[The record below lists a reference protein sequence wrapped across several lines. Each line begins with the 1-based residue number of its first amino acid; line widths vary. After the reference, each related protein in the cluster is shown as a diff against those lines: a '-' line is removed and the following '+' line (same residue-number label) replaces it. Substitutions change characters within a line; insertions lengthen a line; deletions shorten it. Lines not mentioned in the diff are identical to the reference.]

1 MASLYQR
8 NGSNIWWVRFQLHGT
23 RVQKSS
29 GKTRKSDA
37 LRFLAQAMEKERE
50 RQEQGFQKVR
60 LRVLCEEYC
69 SQHLPLL
76 KSGTRVGYLG
86 HIQVLKTHFGEDRYV
101 DEIRKAH
108 VAEFVASLKKT
119 GLKSPTIRRYL
130 ATASS
135 IFAFAERSGWLSQN
149 PVAQFDKRS
158 LPEAQPRTR
167 FISQAEYRRLL
178 SASPSHLKPI
188 LEMAV
193 QTGMRFE
200 ELLGLRWEQVNLE
213 RREVRLVVTKTNL
226 PRVVP
231 LSDRAVAV
239 FVASPRV
246 GQSPYV
252 FTNPNTGQR
261 YRNVRHSF
269 RKACS
274 RAGIRDFRW
283 HDLRHTFASWH
294 VQSGT
299 DLYRLSRILGHSTLQ
314 MTTRYAHL
322 ATENLHQAV
331 RDMAT
336 NMATTASDLKRASSA
351 DGISSSR

>member
-1 MASLYQR
+1 MASLYRR
-8 NGSNIWWVRFQLHGT
+8 NGSKIWWVRFQHHGT

-37 LRFLAQAMEKERE
+37 LRYLAQSMEAERQ

-60 LRVLCEEYC
+60 LGVLCEEYC

-76 KSGTRVGYLG
+76 KPGTRVSYLG

-130 ATASS
+130 ASLSS

-193 QTGMRFE
+193 QTGMRLE

-213 RREVRLVVTKTNL
+213 RREVRLVMTKTNQ

-239 FVASPRV
+239 FVAISRLSA
-246 GQSPYV
+246 SPYV
-252 FTNPNTGQR
+252 FTNPITGKR
-261 YRNVRHSF
+261 YRNLRHSF
-269 RKACS
+269 GQACS
-274 RAGIRDFRW
+274 RAGITDFRW

-294 VQSGT
+294 VQSGI
-299 DLYRLSRILGHSTLQ
+299 DLYPLSRILGHSTLQ

-331 RDMAT
+331 R
-336 NMATTASDLKRASSA
+336 NMATSVATTA
-351 DGISSSR
+351 